1 MAAAAKLPQ
10 PDAGAGWDEAQCIA
24 ALAQLE
30 RLKTQLDDLRLAIP
44 RVVEPFYSPPTPA
57 MFRAF
62 KQGVIGS
69 QNEIKSFRN
78 QWHDQDTQAIFDHAR
93 KSMGQNPD
101 LSASAQVQQYGWI
114 EKESREKEAALLR
127 KDGAQEAEEAQ
138 VALTQEDISR
148 ILDDF
153 HKTYPNLNLT
163 TENGNHNIMI
173 QFVSTSASAASRLR
187 FRVIIE
193 QKANGQHK
201 LNAECLGTADPSPAI
216 TRCIA
221 SRPQAN
227 DLKYLL
233 DMIAA
238 YKTVKG
244 TSCAKCKKM
253 FDNEMIAPAARR
265 SKQVTDA
272 NETSETVWEAFHEG
286 CLD

>member
-1 MAAAAKLPQ
+1 
-10 PDAGAGWDEAQCIA
+10 
-24 ALAQLE
+24 
-30 RLKTQLDDLRLAIP
+30 
-44 RVVEPFYSPPTPA
+44 

-163 TENGNHNIMI
+163 TENGNHNIMVRAACHLLYDPLI
-173 QFVSTSASAASRLR
+173 VFRYNLSPHPHPQPPGSDSASSSNKKQTAST
-187 FRVIIE
+187 
-193 QKANGQHK
+193 N
-201 LNAECLGTADPSPAI
+201 
-216 TRCIA
+216 
-221 SRPQAN
+221 
-227 DLKYLL
+227 
-233 DMIAA
+233 
-238 YKTVKG
+238 
-244 TSCAKCKKM
+244 
-253 FDNEMIAPAARR
+253 
-265 SKQVTDA
+265 
-272 NETSETVWEAFHEG
+272 
-286 CLD
+286 